1 MDKSSLNNRND
12 LIADA
17 QQELEYKLNEF
28 FDNFDEAGKG
38 SSGVPT
44 ITQIE
49 TIMKNLEQEARKTFL
64 NMLSKRIN
72 SIDES
77 ELIESK
83 KDCMQDRG

>member
-1 MDKSSLNNRND
+1 MDNSNFNRND
-12 LIADA
+12 IIADV

-28 FDNFDEAGKG
+28 FDNFDAAGRD

-49 TIMKNLEQEARKTFL
+49 TIMNKLEHETRKTFL
-64 NMLSKRIN
+64 SMLSKRIN
-72 SIDES
+72 NIDES

-83 KDCMQDRG
+83 KDSMQDRG

>member
-1 MDKSSLNNRND
+1 MENSNFNRND
-12 LIADA
+12 IIADA

-28 FDNFDEAGKG
+28 FDSFDEAGKN

-49 TIMKNLEQEARKTFL
+49 TIMNNLERETRKTFL
-64 NMLSKRIN
+64 NILSKRIN
-72 SIDES
+72 GIDES

-83 KDCMQDRG
+83 KESMQKRG

>member
-1 MDKSSLNNRND
+1 MNNGNFNRND
-12 LIADA
+12 ISADA
-17 QQELEYKLNEF
+17 QQELEYKLNDF
-28 FDNFDEAGKG
+28 FDSFDEAGKD

-49 TIMKNLEQEARKTFL
+49 SIMNRLEQETQKTFL
-64 NMLSKRIN
+64 SILSKRIN

-83 KDCMQDRG
+83 KDCMQNRG

>member
-1 MDKSSLNNRND
+1 MNNGNFNRND
-12 LIADA
+12 IIADA
-17 QQELEYKLNEF
+17 QQELEYKLNDF
-28 FDNFDEAGKG
+28 FDSFDEAGKD

-49 TIMKNLEQEARKTFL
+49 SIMNRLEQETQKTFL
-64 NMLSKRIN
+64 SILSKRIN

-83 KDCMQDRG
+83 KDCMQNRG